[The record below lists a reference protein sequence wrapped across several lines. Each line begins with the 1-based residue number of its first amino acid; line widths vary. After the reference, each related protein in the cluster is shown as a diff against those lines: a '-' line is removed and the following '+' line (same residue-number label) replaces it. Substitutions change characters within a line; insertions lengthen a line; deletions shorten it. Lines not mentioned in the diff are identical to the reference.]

1 MKSCIAVYYPLSP
14 TYHKMLWLSWILS
27 PSLKTCSVFPH
38 IKQRKLSVTWLFLC
52 LAITLFLICL
62 HFFTT
67 SGSGTHFNLA
77 SILITPL
84 LLLPITSQ
92 FSSVWRIF
100 LSLSHSIFFFLI
112 FETNDHTLTSKI
124 SYHRLL
130 GKNFS
135 DCPVISLV
143 NSLVLLCQSLW

>member
-1 MKSCIAVYYPLSP
+1 MWNLHSHGQYMRVALSP
-14 TYHKMLWLSWILS
+14 NFCRESKLKHFVSLMSEKLHCSVLSTLSNVRFSDSLEFLS
-27 PSLKTCSVFPH
+27 PSLKTCSVFPC

-67 SGSGTHFNLA
+67 SSSGTHFNLA

-84 LLLPITSQ
+84 LLLSIISQ

-100 LSLSHSIFFFLI
+100 LCLSHLSFFFFFNI
-112 FETNDHTLTSKI
+112 WN
-124 SYHRLL
+124 
-130 GKNFS
+130 
-135 DCPVISLV
+135 
-143 NSLVLLCQSLW
+143 